1 MKQYYFVICILLLFI
16 ILNIKESYSYKND
29 NLVIEPKNVT
39 TKNLSEYVK
48 ETIGGDINYFCSYD
62 DCYLVKEKNINK
74 SVANFEK
81 NYFKGLNEEDILILN
96 VKGIAITKIVLY

>member
-16 ILNIKESYSYKND
+16 ILNIKESFAYKND

-48 ETIGGDINYFCSYD
+48 E
-62 DCYLVKEKNINK
+62 NIR
-74 SVANFEK
+74 
-81 NYFKGLNEEDILILN
+81 
-96 VKGIAITKIVLY
+96 